1 MELTPALECWLRLS
15 RAPGIGS
22 RALIAL
28 LEIFKTP
35 EHIVGASHAQLARV
49 LGNNEADLFA
59 ITNEPDIGRREKD
72 IEWLAQQDSH
82 LISILDND
90 YPELLREIPD
100 PPVLLYI
107 KGNPTVLSLPQLAMV
122 GSRNPTHSGV
132 ENAKAFAGTL
142 APTGL
147 LVTSGMALG
156 VDTAAH
162 VGALDAG
169 GITVAVTGTGVDRIY
184 PAGNRALA
192 HRIVEQGALVSE
204 YPLATPPLREN
215 FPRRNR
221 IISGLSLGALVVEAA
236 LRSGSLITAR
246 LASEQGREV
255 FAIPGSIHSPQ
266 SKGCHQLIR
275 QGAKLVETATDIMEE
290 LGPLVA
296 TLHQAIETSGKTNP
310 AVASKDNSTNFEL
323 LEYLDFDP
331 IDVNTL
337 VERSGLTPEAISSML
352 LEWNLRGIFRFVP
365 AARSNA
371 LMRKGKK

>member
-28 LEIFKTP
+28 LEKFDSP
-35 EHIVGASHAQLARV
+35 ENIIGASHAQLAKV
-49 LGNNEADLFA
+49 LGNNEAALFA
-59 ITNEPDIGRREKD
+59 ITDPPDAGRHQQD
-72 IEWLAQQDSH
+72 TEWLVHKDSY
-82 LISILDND
+82 LISILDNT
-90 YPELLREIPD
+90 YPDLLREIPD
-100 PPVLLYI
+100 PPALLYI
-107 KGNPTVLSLPQLAMV
+107 KGNPEVLSLPQLAVV
-122 GSRNPTHSGV
+122 GSRNPTHDGI
-132 ENAKAFAGTL
+132 ENARAFAATL
-142 APTGL
+142 APAGL

-156 VDTAAH
+156 IDTAAH
-162 VGALDAG
+162 NGALEG
-169 GITVAVTGTGVDRIY
+169 GGTTIAVTGTGVDRIY
-184 PAGNRALA
+184 PAHNHPLA
-192 HRIVEQGALVSE
+192 HRIVERGALVSE

-275 QGAKLVETATDIMEE
+275 QGAKLVETAADIVEE
-290 LGPLVA
+290 LGSLVA
-296 TLHQAIETSGKTNP
+296 TLRQVSETKPVSANEHKP
-310 AVASKDNSTNFEL
+310 ADFEL
-323 LEYLDFDP
+323 LEYLGFDP
-331 IDVNTL
+331 IDINTL

-352 LEWNLRGIFRFVP
+352 LEMELAGHIQVCAGGKIQRI
-365 AARSNA
+365 NA
-371 LMRKGKK
+371 